1 MNNDQNKPGG
11 KDRPAEVV
19 TREGHSSKRLAE
31 QSAYSDE
38 TETARQMR
46 RGDESTGDADERDV
60 AGASDPQDVSPEV
73 SSDKKRPA

>member
-1 MNNDQNKPGG
+1 MNNKKNQPADKDQS
-11 KDRPAEVV
+11 AEVV
-19 TREGHSSKRLAE
+19 SREGHSSKELAE

-46 RGDESTGDADERDV
+46 RGDESIGDADERDV
-60 AGASDPQDVSPEV
+60 ARASHPQDVSPEI